1 MSGFKEPGFTDRQKS
16 ANEARK
22 ALLER
27 FKAQPGPDDPAVLAR
42 AAERAAIAETREK
55 ARVVREARKAEEK
68 RLAEEAAAAE
78 VERLAREKEEA
89 AERELAL
96 EAERKAARD
105 ARYAARK
112 NKLKAKRKK

>member
-16 ANEARK
+16 ATDARK
-22 ALLER
+22 ALLDR

-42 AAERAAIAETREK
+42 TAERAAIAEAREK

-78 VERLAREKEEA
+78 AVRVALEKEQA
-89 AERELAL
+89 AEREIAL
-96 EAERKAARD
+96 EAEKKAARD

-112 NKLKAKRKK
+112 NKLKSKRKK